1 MLDDATPPPLPGP
14 SALRTGAGP
23 LPLVVGG
30 RAVLDGSVVEVA
42 SPASPTGGRDVV
54 HADAA
59 VVAEAASTADGAR
72 AACAAMSRRERAQ
85 ILRRTAAYLES
96 HIEDLAVSLV
106 LEVGKSLR
114 DSRGEVQRCVATLE
128 AAADAVAELGG
139 REVPVDAVP
148 VGAGRL
154 AFTTWEPVGVVA
166 AIAGFNFPLLLAVH
180 KVAGAIG
187 AGCPVLLKPSE
198 RTPFTTLV
206 LAEAVVTSGWPPAA
220 ISILNGG
227 PDVAT
232 ALCED
237 PHVRLVSFTGSSA
250 IGAKI
255 AERAGRHLKRVVLE
269 LGSNAAT
276 IVAHDAD
283 LSLAAR
289 SCATGGT
296 ASTGQSCISVQR
308 VIAHRSIADDLARRI
323 GEEVAALTTGDP
335 LDPDTVI
342 GNLIS
347 PAEVRRV
354 AGLVDDA
361 VAHGAEVVT
370 GGVDGG
376 KLRPTV
382 LLGVTAPARL
392 CREEVFGPVIA
403 VLPYDDLDEA
413 VDLANST
420 PYGLMAGVFTA
431 SIDTALR
438 LARGVESGGVH
449 INDTSNF
456 RADNMPYGG
465 VKSSGIGKE
474 GPASAIREMSVEK
487 VITFRLPA

>member
-1 MLDDATPPPLPGP
+1 MLADATAPALPGP
-14 SALRTGAGP
+14 SALQPGAGP
-23 LPLVVGG
+23 LPLIVGG
-30 RAVLDGSVVEVA
+30 RAITDGPVAHVA
-42 SPASPTGGRDVV
+42 SAAPGNGARSVV
-54 HADAA
+54 HAHAA
-59 VVAEAASTADGAR
+59 LVAEAATVADRAR
-72 AACAAMSRRERAQ
+72 AVCAALSRHERAR
-85 ILRRTAAYLES
+85 ILRRAAAYLET
-96 HIEDLAVSLV
+96 HLDGLAASLS

-128 AAADAVAELGG
+128 TAAEAVAELGG
-139 REVPVDAVP
+139 HEVPVDAVP

-154 AFTTWEPVGVVA
+154 AFTVWEPVGVVA

-180 KVAGAIG
+180 KLAAAVG

-198 RTPFTTLV
+198 RTPFTSLV
-206 LAEAVVTSGWPPAA
+206 LAEALVASGWPPEA

-227 PDVAT
+227 PDVAV

-276 IVAHDAD
+276 IVAPDAD
-283 LSLAAR
+283 LDLAAR
-289 SCATGGT
+289 ACAVGGT

-308 VIAHRSIADDLARRI
+308 VIAHRSVAADLAHRI
-323 GEEVAALTTGDP
+323 GAEVAAMPTGDP
-335 LDPDTVI
+335 LHPDTVI
-342 GNLIS
+342 GTLVT
-347 PAEVRRV
+347 PEDGRRV
-354 AGLVDDA
+354 AELVTDA
-361 VAHGAEVVT
+361 IAHGAELIT
-370 GGVDGG
+370 GGVSGDE
-376 KLRPTV
+376 LRPTV
-382 LLGVTAPARL
+382 LLGAREPARL
-392 CREEVFGPVIA
+392 CREEAFGPIIA
-403 VLPYDDLDEA
+403 VLVYDDLDEA

-431 SIDTALR
+431 SLDTALR
-438 LARGVESGGVH
+438 VARGVESGGVH

-465 VKSSGIGKE
+465 VKASGIGKE
-474 GPASAIREMSVEK
+474 GPASAMREMSVEK
-487 VITFRLPA
+487 VITLRLPA

>member
-1 MLDDATPPPLPGP
+1 MPDDAKPGVLPGP
-14 SALRTGAGP
+14 PALRTTAWP

-30 RAVLDGSVVEVA
+30 HAILDGPVTHVA
-42 SPASPTGGRDVV
+42 SPASRTGGRGAV

-59 VVAEAASTADGAR
+59 VVAEAASAADGAR
-72 AACAAMSRRERAQ
+72 GACAAMSRRERAQ
-85 ILRRTAAYLES
+85 VLRGAAGYLGTHLE
-96 HIEDLAVSLV
+96 ELAMSLS

-114 DSRGEVQRCVATLE
+114 DSRGEVERCVATLE
-128 AAADAVAELGG
+128 TAADAVAELGG
-139 REVPVDAVP
+139 HEVPVDAVP
-148 VGAGRL
+148 AGAGRL
-154 AFTTWEPVGVVA
+154 AFTVWEPVGVVA

-180 KVAGAIG
+180 KVAAAVG

-206 LAEAVVTSGWPPAA
+206 LAEAVVASGWPPAA

-227 PDVAT
+227 PDVAI

-237 PHVRLVSFTGSSA
+237 PRVRLVSFTGSSA
-250 IGAKI
+250 VGAKI

-276 IVAHDAD
+276 IVAPDGD
-283 LSLAAR
+283 LALAAR
-289 SCATGGT
+289 ACAAGGM

-323 GEEVAALTTGDP
+323 GTEVEALTTGDP
-335 LDPDTVI
+335 LDPGTAV
-342 GNLIS
+342 GTLVA
-347 PAEVRRV
+347 PEETRRV
-354 AGLVDDA
+354 AALVEDA
-361 VAHGAEVVT
+361 VAHGAEVITGGVT
-370 GGVDGG
+370 GGE
-376 KLRPTV
+376 LRPTV
-382 LLGVTAPARL
+382 LLDVREPARL
-392 CREEVFGPVIA
+392 CQEEAFGPVVT

-438 LARGVESGGVH
+438 VARGVESGGVH
-449 INDTSNF
+449 VNDTSNF

-465 VKSSGIGKE
+465 VKASGIGKE
-474 GPASAIREMSVEK
+474 GPASAMREMSVEK
-487 VITFRLPA
+487 VITFRLPG